1 MKNVFHS
8 FIFVFYSLTIFSQS
22 DSITKKNPNI
32 GVVSADKLNV
42 VYRGIKNPIS
52 ISVPNSKSFTAS
64 GQGLNKVSEGKY
76 YLSPGQGLFS
86 NIKLEIELND
96 GTIKTE
102 EHSFRIIGISSPI
115 ALINGENCS
124 KCIVEMTKEEL
135 LDSEIS
141 IKIEDLLIDIK
152 LEVSGF
158 TVKFPNKKWFRLENN
173 KFDQVVINQILKL
186 KKGDIFEIIDINQK
200 LTNTGR
206 GYTLLPRITPI
217 KIKIVDEEI
226 NYYKSKEF
234 IKDSL
239 QKLKIERKLLKKES
253 RKN

>member
-22 DSITKKNPNI
+22 DSITKKNLNI
-32 GVVSADKLNV
+32 GVVSADKVNV

-64 GQGLNKVSEGKY
+64 GQGLNKISEGKY

-96 GTIKTE
+96 GTITTE
-102 EHSFRIIGISSPI
+102 EHSFRIKRMSSPI

-124 KCIVEMTKEEL
+124 KCIVEMTKNEVKNAIISISFEDVL
-135 LDSEIS
+135 LDINFEIRSFYINFPKNKS
-141 IKIEDLLIDIK
+141 IKQIGNKISNDMFLEINKLKIGSIFTIDSI
-152 LEVSGF
+152 
-158 TVKFPNKKWFRLENN
+158 
-173 KFDQVVINQILKL
+173 QILNDYNICL
-186 KKGDIFEIIDINQK
+186 SPLSG
-200 LTNTGR
+200 
-206 GYTLLPRITPI
+206 I
-217 KIKIVDEEI
+217 KIKLIDEESKI
-226 NYYKSKEF
+226 NYYESKEF

-239 QKLKIERKLLKKES
+239 QKLKIECKLLKKES
-253 RKN
+253 R